1 MAAIAWFN
9 MGLTGAQIIVKKLIE
24 HNIRIVFEFPGGS
37 ICSILDE
44 LNRIKKIRTLVFRHE
59 QAAIHAADAYA
70 RITKKPSVCM
80 ATSGPGAS
88 NLVTG
93 IANAYMDSVPV
104 VIITGQVAVW
114 DLKKDRPVRQRG
126 FQELDIV
133 SVVKTIT
140 KAAFLVNKVSDL
152 PGVMDKAFFIA
163 QQGRPGPVLVDV
175 PINLQ
180 YTCCPAGKYRR
191 LNLKWK
197 KPLCSKSAIR
207 EIAKKLAAAKRPLVL
222 AGGGVI
228 LSSAASELMSLLKR
242 YQLPVAQTLMG
253 LTSVAGDYALNL
265 GFVGYAGSR
274 ISNLALK
281 KTDFILGLGLRF
293 DNRAFPGGNKDIS
306 PSAYIVHV
314 DCDKAE
320 FNHRVIA
327 DKTIFADARLFLKE
341 LLDELKKNEHNPK
354 DEWIRDL
361 HSGKNEIPGRK
372 NESGLTP
379 ESILSGLSALLSNK
393 KIIVTTDV
401 GQHQLWTAQYFK
413 FSKPNSLVTSGGL
426 GTMGFGLPAAIGAQ
440 LAEPKARV
448 LNITSDGS
456 LQMNIQELATIK
468 DYKLPVKIILLNNK
482 CLGLVRQIQ
491 EFAFCRR
498 YVSTKLNAAV
508 DFVKIARAYGISA
521 FSVKKPSQ
529 VKNALNKIIGS
540 KKSMLVDFRISE
552 LENVYPVRIKGKVIY
567 SRADA

>member
-1 MAAIAWFN
+1 MID
-9 MGLTGAQIIVKKLIE
+9 MQLTGAQIVIKKLLE

-44 LNRIKKIRTLVFRHE
+44 LRRIKKIRTVVFRHE

-70 RITKKPSVCM
+70 RITKRPSICM

-93 IANAYMDSVPV
+93 IANAFMDSVPI

-133 SVVKTIT
+133 SVVRTIT

-152 PGVMDKAFFIA
+152 ATVIDKAFFIA
-163 QQGRPGPVLVDV
+163 QQGRPGPVLVDI

-180 YTCCPAGKYRR
+180 YTCCASNKYTK

-197 KPLCSKSAIR
+197 KPNCAKSVIR
-207 EIAKKLAAAKRPLVL
+207 EITKRLVISKRPLVL

-228 LSSAASELMSLLKR
+228 LSSATEELAALLKN

-253 LTSVAGDYALNL
+253 LTSVPYDYELNL

-274 ISNLALK
+274 VSNSALK
-281 KTDFILGLGLRF
+281 KADFILGLGLRF
-293 DNRAFPGGNKDIS
+293 DNRAFPGGNKELS
-306 PSAYIVHV
+306 PTAYIVHV
-314 DCDKAE
+314 DCDKNE
-320 FNHRVIA
+320 FNHRIVA
-327 DKTIFADARLFLKE
+327 DKTVFADAKLFLKE
-341 LLDELKKNEHNPK
+341 LLAELKNAGYKPK
-354 DEWIRDL
+354 HEWIKTLRSWIGEL
-361 HSGKNEIPGRK
+361 GLQAAQAK
-372 NESGLTP
+372 SGLTP
-379 ESILSGLSALLSNK
+379 ESILNRLSALLRNK
-393 KIIVTTDV
+393 KTIITTDV

-413 FSKPNSLVTSGGL
+413 FNRPNSLVTSGGL

-440 LAEPKARV
+440 LAEPKAAV
-448 LNITSDGS
+448 FNITSDGS
-456 LQMNIQELATIK
+456 FQMNIQELATVK
-468 DYKLPVKIILLNNK
+468 DYKLPLKIILLNNK

-498 YVSTKLNAAV
+498 YVSTRLNASV
-508 DFVKIARAYGISA
+508 DFVKIALAYGIDA
-521 FSVKKPSQ
+521 FSVKRPAQ
-529 VKNALNKIIGS
+529 IKNALNKLLAS
-540 KKSMLVDFRISE
+540 KKSVLIDFRINE
-552 LENVYPVRIKGKVIY
+552 FENVYPIRIKGKVIY
-567 SRADA
+567 CRAKP